1 MLSPTTALARSRRPA
16 LTLLL
21 LLAVLAGREA
31 RALDPERRVE
41 EYTITG
47 WTMEDGLPHNLVQ
60 RVAQS
65 PEGFLW
71 IGTWEGAA
79 RFNGRGFTT
88 FDAHTVPGIDLV
100 GVRSI
105 VPDGDAMLFGTAQY
119 GVFRLADG
127 HWERLGGADAQRL
140 QVTVLLRDRDGALW
154 IGTENGLH
162 RLDADGRLASFGPEQ
177 GLAGRLVFSLL
188 QLPEGDLAVGTERGL
203 ERVHDGAATPWGSAL
218 GLPAAPVR
226 SLLAVGDGA
235 LLAGGH
241 AGAWRIGRGEST
253 ARRLIETR
261 VEAMLEDRDGQIWL
275 STAGDGLFR
284 YRDGRFDDRPAQLA
298 LSGRG
303 SPALFEDRE
312 GLIWVGTTNGLYRI
326 ADGPVYGIDSA
337 RGLSDGYARV
347 VMETEDGTIW
357 IGHAGGLDRLRE
369 DRVEAVP
376 LPGLGDR
383 PASVLAL
390 APARDGGLWLGTYDQ
405 GVLHLPG
412 PAGGAPLPRLT
423 RADGLPADHV
433 RALLEDPDGTL
444 WIGTTHGL
452 ARRRDGELR
461 VFGSADGLPAGFI
474 RVLYRAPDGVLWIGT
489 SAGIAAI
496 GADERIR
503 AWHPDHGFPAM
514 GSFDFLGDPDGTLWI
529 ASDRGLLRLRDGRFT
544 VYDRAAGL
552 PKDTVFRV
560 LDDGR
565 GRLWLSSNHGVFRIA
580 RDALDAHDQGR
591 RRQLALEVFD
601 RTDGMPSSQSN
612 GGSAPA
618 GWIGRDGRLWFPTAA
633 GVAVVDPAASDR
645 QPRGE
650 IPIAFERVLIDGQA
664 RPPAARYTLGPEV
677 RRVAIAFAGL
687 SFRAPRDVRYRYRM
701 SGFDEGWLEAGPD
714 AEAVYT
720 NLPPGRFRFEVQAA
734 RVPVD
739 WSEVHAMPATIEV
752 EVEPPFW
759 RRSGFVA
766 AALVA
771 AVILVDLAS
780 RLRSMHYRR
789 RERRL
794 AGLIEQHTQDL
805 RAKNAA
811 LERADRERE
820 DLLRRLEY
828 QALHDP
834 LTGLPNRR
842 AADAYLLETIGRLSA
857 GGGQLCVG
865 LLDVDHFKRINDE
878 HGHDA
883 GDAVLREVAA
893 LLTDALGADGFA
905 ARHGGEEFLIALTG
919 QPPAAARATFERLRE
934 RIATHRLAA
943 GGERP
948 LQCTASIGLAV
959 WRAPFGPRQLLA
971 LADRRLYRA
980 KRRGRNRIVGE
991 DEDDTPVP

>member
-1 MLSPTTALARSRRPA
+1 MLSPTTLLARATLTA
-16 LTLLL
+16 LLP
-21 LLAVLAGREA
+21 LAVLAGGDA
-31 RALDPERRVE
+31 RALDPERRVD
-41 EYTITG
+41 EYTVTG
-47 WTMEDGLPHNLVQ
+47 WTMDDGLPHNLVQ
-60 RVAQS
+60 RIAQG

-88 FDAHTVPGIDLV
+88 FDAHAVPGIDLV
-100 GVRSI
+100 GVRSL

-127 HWERLGGADAQRL
+127 HWDRVGGDDAQRL

-162 RLDADGRLASFGPEQ
+162 RLDTDGRLASLGPEQ

-188 QLPEGDLAVGTERGL
+188 QLADGDLAVGTEHGL
-203 ERVHDGAATPWGSAL
+203 ERVHAGAATPWGTTL

-226 SLLAVGDGA
+226 TLLAVSDGA

-241 AGAWRIGRGEST
+241 AGAWRIGRDETT
-253 ARRLIETR
+253 ARQLIGTR

-284 YRDGRFDDRPAQLA
+284 YRDAAFDDGPARLA

-326 ADGPVYGIDSA
+326 ADGPVYGIDPA
-337 RGLSDGYARV
+337 RGLGDGYTRV
-347 VMETEDGTIW
+347 VMETADGTVW
-357 IGHAGGLDRLRE
+357 IGHAGGLDRLRD

-412 PAGGAPLPRLT
+412 PAGGTPLPRLT
-423 RADGLPADHV
+423 RSDGLPADHV

-489 SAGIAAI
+489 SAGIAAF
-496 GADERIR
+496 GPDQRIR
-503 AWHPDHGFPAM
+503 AWHPDRDFPAM

-529 ASDRGLLRLRDGRFT
+529 ASDRGLLRMRDGRFT

-565 GRLWLSSNHGVFRIA
+565 GQLWLSSNHGVFRIA
-580 RDALDAHDQGR
+580 REALDAHDEGR

-633 GVAVVDPAASDR
+633 GVAVIDPAATDR

-650 IPIAFERVLIDGQA
+650 IPIAFERILVDGQA
-664 RPPAARYTLGPEV
+664 RPPASRYTLGPEV

-687 SFRAPRDVRYRYRM
+687 NFRAPRDVRYRYRM
-701 SGFDEGWLEAGPD
+701 SGFDEGWLEAGSD

-739 WSEVHAMPATIEV
+739 WSEVHALPSTIDV

-759 RRSGFVA
+759 RRIGFVA
-766 AALVA
+766 ATLVA
-771 AVILVDLAS
+771 AVVLVDLAS
-780 RLRSMHYRR
+780 RLRSIHYRR

-794 AGLIEQHTQDL
+794 AALIEQHTHDL

-811 LERADRERE
+811 LEQADRERE

-842 AADAYLLETIGRLSA
+842 AADAYLAETIGRLSA
-857 GGGQLCVG
+857 DGGQLSVG
-865 LLDVDHFKRINDE
+865 LLDAEHVKRSNDE

-883 GDAVLREVAA
+883 GDAVLREVAT

-905 ARHGGEEFLIALTG
+905 ARHGGEEFLIALTD
-919 QPPAAARATFERLRE
+919 QPPAAARSTFERLRE
-934 RIATHRLAA
+934 RIAARRLSA

-959 WRAPFGPRQLLA
+959 WRAPLGPRQLLV

-980 KRRGRNRIVGE
+980 KRRGRNRIVGD
-991 DEDDTPVP
+991 DEDDTPAP

>member
-1 MLSPTTALARSRRPA
+1 MSSPISVPPDRLRRCVRP
-16 LTLLL
+16 
-21 LLAVLAGREA
+21 LLALLACCDA
-31 RALDPERRVE
+31 FALDPNRHVD

-47 WTMEDGLPHNLVQ
+47 WTMEDGLPHNLIQ

-79 RFNGRGFTT
+79 RFNGRSFTT
-88 FDAHTVPGIDLV
+88 FDARTVPDVDLV

-105 VPDGDAMLFGTAQY
+105 VRDGDAMLFGTAQY

-127 HWERLGGADAQRL
+127 RWERVGGPDARRL

-154 IGTENGLH
+154 IGSENGLH
-162 RLDADGRLASFGPEQ
+162 RLNADGRLETIGTAQ
-177 GLAGRLVFSLL
+177 GLTGRLVFSLL
-188 QLPEGDLAVGTERGL
+188 QLADGSLAVGTERGL
-203 ERVHDGAATPWGSAL
+203 ERVEGGAATAWGRSL
-218 GLPAAPVR
+218 GLPAAPMR
-226 SLLAVGDGA
+226 SLLATRDGSLLVGGD
-235 LLAGGH
+235 
-241 AGAWRIGRGEST
+241 AGAWRIGRGET
-253 ARRLIETR
+253 AARHLIGVR
-261 VEAMLEDRDGQIWL
+261 IEAMLEDRDGQIWL
-275 STAGDGLFR
+275 STPGDGLLR
-284 YRDGRFDDRPAQLA
+284 YHDGSFQTLGAH
-298 LSGRG
+298 LSLGGRG

-326 ADGPVYGIDSA
+326 ADGPVYGIDQA
-337 RGLSDGYARV
+337 RGLSDGYARAIV
-347 VMETEDGTIW
+347 QTRDGVIW
-357 IGHAGGLDRLRE
+357 IGHAGGLDRVHE

-376 LPGLGDR
+376 LPEIGDR

-390 APARDGGLWLGTYDQ
+390 ARAGDGGLWLGTYDQ

-412 PAGGAPLPRLT
+412 DGGVALPRLT
-423 RADGLPADHV
+423 RADGLPADHI

-452 ARRRDGELR
+452 ARRQGDTLR
-461 VFGSADGLPAGFI
+461 VFGRADGLPADFI

-489 SAGIAAI
+489 SAGIAALRPD
-496 GADERIR
+496 GELR
-503 AWHPDHGFPAM
+503 AWHPERDFPAM

-529 ASDRGLLRLRDGRFT
+529 ASDRGLLRLRGERFT
-544 VYDRAAGL
+544 VYDHAAGL
-552 PKDTVFRV
+552 PKDTIFRI

-565 GRLWLSSNHGVFRIA
+565 GRLWLSSNHGLFRVA
-580 RDALDAHDQGR
+580 RDAFDALDQGR

-612 GGSAPA
+612 GSSAPA
-618 GWIGRDGRLWFPTAA
+618 GWAGDDGRLWFPTAA
-633 GVAVVDPAASDR
+633 GVAVVDPAATDR

-650 IPIAFERVLIDGQA
+650 IPIAFERIGIDGQTQ
-664 RPPAARYTLGPEV
+664 PLSAAYTLGPQV
-677 RRVAIAFAGL
+677 KRVAIAFAGL
-687 SFRAPRDVRYRYRM
+687 HFRAPRDVRYRYRM
-701 SGFDEGWLEAGPD
+701 TGFDEGWLEAGPD

-720 NLPPGRFRFEVQAA
+720 NLPPGRFRFEVQAT

-739 WSEVHAMPATIEV
+739 WGEAQAAPASIDFDIR
-752 EVEPPFW
+752 PPFW
-759 RRSGFVA
+759 RRTGFVA
-766 AALVA
+766 VALAVA
-771 AVILVDLAS
+771 VVLVDLAS

-789 RERRL
+789 REKRL
-794 AGLIEQHTQDL
+794 AALIEQHTHEL

-811 LERADRERE
+811 LELADRERE

-842 AADAYLLETIGRLSA
+842 AADAFLTETIARLA
-857 GGGQLCVG
+857 AEGGQLCIG

-883 GDAVLREVAA
+883 GDAVLREVAV
-893 LLTDALGADGFA
+893 LLVETLGAAGFA

-919 QPPAAARATFERLRE
+919 QPPETARRGFEALRE
-934 RIATHRLAA
+934 RIAGSRLSGS
-943 GGERP
+943 GGQA

-959 WRAPFGPRQLLA
+959 WRAPLGPRQLLA

-980 KRRGRNRIVGE
+980 KQYGRDRVVGE
-991 DEDDTPVP
+991 DEADTPRP

>member
-1 MLSPTTALARSRRPA
+1 MSSPTTALARSRHAA

-21 LLAVLAGREA
+21 LLTALAGREV
-31 RALDPERRVE
+31 RALDPERRVD

-88 FDAHTVPGIDLV
+88 FDAHTVPGVDLV

-105 VPDGDAMLFGTAQY
+105 VRDGDTMLFGTAQY
-119 GVFRLADG
+119 GVFRLAAG
-127 HWERLGGADAQRL
+127 HWERLGGAEAQRL
-140 QVTVLLRDRDGALW
+140 QVTVLLRDRDGVLW

-162 RLDADGRLASFGPEQ
+162 RLDGDGRLTSFGPEQ

-188 QLPEGDLAVGTERGL
+188 QLADGDLAVGTEHGL
-203 ERVHDGAATPWGSAL
+203 ERIHAGTAAPWGSSL
-218 GLPAAPVR
+218 GLPPVPVR
-226 SLLAVGDGA
+226 SLLSMRDGS
-235 LLAGGH
+235 LLAGGQ
-241 AGAWRIGRGEST
+241 AGAWRIAPGGSG
-253 ARRLIETR
+253 AQRLIETR

-284 YRDGRFDDRPAQLA
+284 YRDAALQDGPHRLA

-326 ADGPVYGIDSA
+326 ADGPVYGIDAA

-347 VMETEDGTIW
+347 VMETGDGSVW

-390 APARDGGLWLGTYDQ
+390 APARDGGMWLGTYDQ

-412 PAGGAPLPRLT
+412 PAGGTPQPRLT
-423 RADGLPADHV
+423 RAGGLPADHV

-444 WIGTTHGL
+444 WVGTTHGL

-461 VFGSADGLPAGFI
+461 LFGSAQGLPAGFI

-489 SAGIAAI
+489 SAGIAALD
-496 GADERIR
+496 ADERIR
-503 AWHPDHGFPAM
+503 AWHPERDFPAM

-544 VYDRAAGL
+544 VYDRSAGL
-552 PKDTVFRV
+552 PKDTVFRI

-565 GRLWLSSNHGVFRIA
+565 GQLWLSSNHGVFRIA
-580 RDALDAHDQGR
+580 REALDAHDRGL

-633 GVAVVDPAASDR
+633 GVAVVDPAATDR

-650 IPIAFERVLIDGQA
+650 IPIAFERIVIDGQA
-664 RPPAARYTLGPEV
+664 RPPAARHMLGPGV

-701 SGFDEGWLEAGPD
+701 SGFDEGWLEAGAD

-739 WSEVHAMPATIEV
+739 WSEVTAAPATIEI

-771 AVILVDLAS
+771 AVALIDLTS
-780 RLRSMHYRR
+780 RLRSIHYRR

-794 AGLIEQHTQDL
+794 AALVEQRTQDL

-811 LERADRERE
+811 LEQADRERE

-842 AADAYLLETIGRLSA
+842 AADAYLVETIAQLSA

-919 QPPAAARATFERLRE
+919 RPPAAARQAFERLRE
-934 RIATHRLAA
+934 RIAARGPAG

-948 LQCTASIGLAV
+948 LRCTASIGLAV
-959 WRAPFGPRQLLA
+959 WRAPLGPRQLLA

-980 KRRGRNRIVGE
+980 KRRGRNCIVGDDE
-991 DEDDTPVP
+991 DEMPAP